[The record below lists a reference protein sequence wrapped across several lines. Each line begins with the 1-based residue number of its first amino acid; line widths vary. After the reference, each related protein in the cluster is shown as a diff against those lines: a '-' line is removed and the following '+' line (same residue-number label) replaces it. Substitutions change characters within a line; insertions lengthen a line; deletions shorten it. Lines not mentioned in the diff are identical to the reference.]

1 MKFEEAK
8 DQVAKQGGLDQFPK
22 LPFPYESLYKQ
33 AAELYARS
41 MAAQVWDEAC
51 EAYEDILVSQ
61 NLEFPMNKP
70 TNPYKL

>member
-22 LPFPYESLYKQ
+22 LPFHYESLYKQ
-33 AAELYARS
+33 AAELYASS
-41 MAAQVWDEAC
+41 MAAQAWDDAIKD
-51 EAYEDILVSQ
+51 YEKINDINVSYYD
-61 NLEFPMNKP
+61 KP